1 VININKK
8 YMTTTAIGFIILS
21 SFLLF
26 TQNVEQIKHEDKKII
41 QEEIPE
47 VKIET
52 KTEIKTKNPI
62 IVEKTIVKQEEIKN
76 NNISLYTKNLS
87 DKNIENASYLI
98 REDNWIPYYIEPIDE
113 NNIYSPAFYGEI
125 ADEYNIEFDN
135 IITNI
140 ENLKIDLE
148 NFLGFNIKTI
158 KASGTSGVFIKIN
171 QQLTAKEVEYI
182 KTNISKFKNVIWSDI
197 NSGILPEYQTEYYKK
212 IINNSL
218 IPEQESF

>member
-1 VININKK
+1 MININTK

-21 SFLLF
+21 SFLFF

-41 QEEIPE
+41 QEEVPE

-52 KTEIKTKNPI
+52 KSPI
-62 IVEKTIVKQEEIKN
+62 IVEKPIVKQEEIKN

-98 REDNWIPYYIEPIDE
+98 REDNWIPYYIEAIDE

-125 ADEYNIEFDN
+125 ADEYNIEFGN

>member
-1 VININKK
+1 
-8 YMTTTAIGFIILS
+8 MTTTAIGIIILS
-21 SFLLF
+21 SFLFF

-62 IVEKTIVKQEEIKN
+62 IVEKPIVKQEEIKN
-76 NNISLYTKNLS
+76 NPIYLYTKNLS
-87 DKNIENASYLI
+87 DKNIENATYLI
-98 REDNWIPYYIEPIDE
+98 REDNWIPYYIEAIDE

-135 IITNI
+135 AIKDI
-140 ENLKIDLE
+140 EILKIDLE
-148 NFLGFNIKTI
+148 NFLGFNIKII
-158 KASGTSGVFIKIN
+158 KASGSSGVFIKID
-171 QQLTAKEVEYI
+171 QQLTSKEVEYI
-182 KTNISKFKNVIWSDI
+182 KTNISQFKNVIWSDI

-212 IINNSL
+212 MINNSL
-218 IPEQESF
+218 IPEQE

>member
-1 VININKK
+1 MININKK
-8 YMTTTAIGFIILS
+8 YMTTTAIGLIILS
-21 SFLLF
+21 SFLFF
-26 TQNVEQIKHEDKKII
+26 TQNLEPIKHEDKKII

-62 IVEKTIVKQEEIKN
+62 IVEKPIVKQEEIKN
-76 NNISLYTKNLS
+76 NPIYLYTKNLS
-87 DKNIENASYLI
+87 DKNIENATYLI
-98 REDNWIPYYIEPIDE
+98 REDNWIPYYIETIDE
-113 NNIYSPAFYGEI
+113 NNVYSPAFYGEI

-135 IITNI
+135 IITDI

-158 KASGTSGVFIKIN
+158 KASGKSGIFIKID
-171 QQLTAKEVEYI
+171 QQLTPKEVEYI
-182 KTNISKFKNVIWSDI
+182 KNNISKFQNVIWSDI

-218 IPEQESF
+218 IPEQE

>member
-1 VININKK
+1 MININKK
-8 YMTTTAIGFIILS
+8 YMTTTAIGLIIIS
-21 SFLLF
+21 SFLFLI
-26 TQNVEQIKHEDKKII
+26 QYVKQIKHEDKKII

-47 VKIET
+47 EQI
-52 KTEIKTKNPI
+52 EIKTKKSI
-62 IVEKTIVKQEEIKN
+62 IVEKTIVKQEKIKN

-113 NNIYSPAFYGEI
+113 NNIYSPVFYGEI
-125 ADEYNIEFDN
+125 ADEYNIEFNYTIKD
-135 IITNI
+135 I

-148 NFLGFNIKTI
+148 NFLGFNITTI
-158 KASGTSGVFIKIN
+158 KASGKSGVFIKIS

-182 KTNISKFKNVIWSDI
+182 KINISKFKNVIWSDI
-197 NSGILPEYQTEYYKK
+197 NSGVLPEYQTEYYKK

-218 IPEQESF
+218 IPE

>member
-1 VININKK
+1 
-8 YMTTTAIGFIILS
+8 MTTTAIGLIILS
-21 SFLLF
+21 SFLFF
-26 TQNVEQIKHEDKKII
+26 TQNLEPIKHEDKKII

-62 IVEKTIVKQEEIKN
+62 IVEKPIVKQEEIKN
-76 NNISLYTKNLS
+76 NPIYLYTKNLS
-87 DKNIENASYLI
+87 DKNIENATYLI
-98 REDNWIPYYIEPIDE
+98 REDNWIPYYIETIDE
-113 NNIYSPAFYGEI
+113 NNVYSPAFYGEI

-135 IITNI
+135 IITDI

-158 KASGTSGVFIKIN
+158 KASGKSGIFIKID
-171 QQLTAKEVEYI
+171 QQLTPKEVEYI
-182 KTNISKFKNVIWSDI
+182 KNNISKFQNVIWSDI

-218 IPEQESF
+218 IPEQE